1 MLCRPCVTPP
11 PEREEMMATEPRPIG
26 DVRYYTHISAL
37 ILLAL
42 AVAGAMLLWLNSSTG
57 RTFVLAYL
65 GTKEAF
71 GLQLFFWGALG
82 SAIASSLFLARDKD
96 ENEIESVKAA
106 PDLSRLRYPTKI
118 DVHLY
123 GHRIVTSAC
132 LAVVGA
138 LFLYAGLSYFDVPA
152 DLPSPKHR
160 AFFILF
166 AFLIGLY
173 QGNFVAFLHKRFQ
186 NILEKSGPK
195 VPTDPAVPKE
205 KG

>member
-1 MLCRPCVTPP
+1 
-11 PEREEMMATEPRPIG
+11 MATEPKLIG
-26 DVRYYTHISAL
+26 DIRYYRHISVL

-42 AVAGAMLLWLNSSTG
+42 VMAGAMLLCLNSSSG
-57 RTFVLAYL
+57 RSFVLAYF
-65 GTKEAF
+65 GNNAAF

-82 SAIASSLFLARDKD
+82 AAIASSLFLARDKD
-96 ENEIESVKAA
+96 ENELESVKTA
-106 PDLSRLRYPTKI
+106 PDRSRLRYPTEI

-138 LFLYAGLSYFDVPA
+138 LFLYAGLSYFDIPA
-152 DLPSPKHR
+152 ALPNPKHR

-173 QGNFVAFLHKRFQ
+173 QGNFVAFLSKRFQ
-186 NILEKSGPK
+186 KILEKSGPEA
-195 VPTDPAVPKE
+195 PPEPEAPKG
-205 KG
+205 KA

>member
-1 MLCRPCVTPP
+1 
-11 PEREEMMATEPRPIG
+11 MATVVKSIG
-26 DVRYYTHISAL
+26 DGKYYRHISIL

-42 AVAGAMLLWLNSSTG
+42 ALAGAMLLWLNSASG
-57 RTFVLAYL
+57 RTYILAYL
-65 GTKEAF
+65 GTKVAF

-82 SAIASSLFLARDKD
+82 AAIASSLYLARDKD
-96 ENEIESVKAA
+96 ENEIESVKDA
-106 PDLSRLRYPTKI
+106 PDLTRLRYPTEI
-118 DVHLY
+118 DIHLY

-166 AFLIGLY
+166 AFLVGLY
-173 QGNFVAFLHKRFQ
+173 QGNFVTFLHKRFQ
-186 NILEKSGPK
+186 KILEKSGPDE
-195 VPTDPAVPKE
+195 PTEPPAPKG

>member
-1 MLCRPCVTPP
+1 
-11 PEREEMMATEPRPIG
+11 MAAGLRQVG
-26 DVRYYTHISAL
+26 DSRYYRHISIL

-42 AVAGAMLLWLNSSTG
+42 TSSGAMLLWLNSSSG

-65 GTKEAF
+65 SAKVAF

-82 SAIASSLFLARDKD
+82 ATIASSLFLARDKD
-96 ENEIESVKAA
+96 ENEMESVKAT
-106 PDLSRLRYPTKI
+106 PDLTRLRYPTEI

-123 GHRIVTSAC
+123 AHRIVTSAC

-173 QGNFVAFLHKRFQ
+173 QGNFIVFLHKRFQ
-186 NILEKSGPK
+186 KILERSGSEVSTEPLRH
-195 VPTDPAVPKE
+195 
-205 KG
+205 KGKAKIDGEA